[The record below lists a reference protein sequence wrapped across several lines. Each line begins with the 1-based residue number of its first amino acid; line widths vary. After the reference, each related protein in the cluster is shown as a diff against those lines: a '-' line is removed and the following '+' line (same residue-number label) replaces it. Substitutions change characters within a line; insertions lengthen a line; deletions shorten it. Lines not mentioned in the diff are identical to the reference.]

1 MDDFQSNYLTRLGL
15 DYSDSSM
22 FGRFNRARLG
32 LGNPNDSGIGF
43 HHFNG
48 YSGLYGY
55 NRFLK
60 DSPYINLESPP
71 VPIADVAPT
80 VTPTVSPVNTPVVPS
95 YEPLGLSQPS
105 VDNLTTS
112 PAFKAG
118 YDSVLGNRNSN
129 TWTASDWSKIAGTG
143 VQLLGS
149 LGSLWMQNKGYKL
162 AKQQM
167 ADQTALN
174 RANYRMQAKAWN
186 NSQRDIASGRGLAV
200 MSSSQKSALGRQAR
214 GRLVE
219 ESY

>member
-1 MDDFQSNYLTRLGL
+1 MDNFQSNYLTQLGL

-32 LGNPNDSGIGF
+32 LGNPNDSGVGF
-43 HHFNG
+43 HRFNG

-55 NRFLK
+55 NRFMS
-60 DSPYINLESPP
+60 DSPYIPLESPP
-71 VPIADVAPT
+71 VPVVEP
-80 VTPTVSPVNTPVVPS
+80 VTAVSPATTAANTNVVPS
-95 YEPLGLSQPS
+95 YEPLGLSQPTGS
-105 VDNLTTS
+105 IDVNS
-112 PAFKAG
+112 PAYTAG
-118 YDSVLGNRNSN
+118 YNSVLGNRNS
-129 TWTASDWSKIAGTG
+129 TAWTASDWSKIAGTG

-149 LGSLWMQNKGYKL
+149 LGSLWMQNKGMKL

>member
-1 MDDFQSNYLTRLGL
+1 MDNFQSNYLSQLGL
-15 DYSDSSM
+15 DYSNSSM
-22 FGRFNRARLG
+22 FGRFNRARMG

-43 HHFNG
+43 HNFNG

-55 NRFLK
+55 NRFMN
-60 DSPYINLESPP
+60 DSPYIPMESPP
-71 VPIADVAPT
+71 VPIAEPTPVVA
-80 VTPTVSPVNTPVVPS
+80 PVNTGIASS
-95 YEPLGLSQPS
+95 YEPLGLGQPTAGL
-105 VDNLTTS
+105 DINS
-112 PAFKAG
+112 PAYKAG
-118 YDSVLGNRNSN
+118 YNSVFDNRNSN
-129 TWTASDWSKIAGTG
+129 TWTGSDWAKIAGTG

-149 LGSLWMQNKGYKL
+149 LGSLWLQNKGYKL

>member
-1 MDDFQSNYLTRLGL
+1 MYNFFTNPALNRMNYPNYTTTGDYSISNSAFNGSNYVQPQIVPAPAVAPLN
-15 DYSDSSM
+15 SSTT
-22 FGRFNRARLG
+22 GVNNVQGNLPAVSYDDLITNL
-32 LGNPNDSGIGF
+32 LGNNGVADPN
-43 HHFNG
+43 
-48 YSGLYGY
+48 
-55 NRFLK
+55 
-60 DSPYINLESPP
+60 
-71 VPIADVAPT
+71 T
-80 VTPTVSPVNTPVVPS
+80 PS
-95 YEPLGLSQPS
+95 YESLLAQSRQVRSPL
-105 VDNLTTS
+105 DNY
-112 PAFKAG
+112 G
-118 YDSVLGNRNSN
+118 QSN
-129 TWTASDWSKIAGTG
+129 NTGTWTASDWSKIAGTG